1 MSHEIRTPINAII
14 GMNEM
19 ILRESN
25 EVDTIKYAQNVS
37 AASKNL
43 LSMKRNKHIEG
54 TELGLAITYKFVQM
68 MNGWI
73 NVDSVYGEGST
84 FAVTIPQK
92 IISNEVIVKF
102 DEKLNSDEKQKK
114 YTPSII
120 ALNAKILVVD
130 DNEMNF
136 TDDSFYCKR
145 NE

>member
-92 IISNEVIVKF
+92 IIPNEVIVKF
-102 DEKLNSDEKQKK
+102 DEKLNSDEKQKN
-114 YTPSII
+114 T
-120 ALNAKILVVD
+120 
-130 DNEMNF
+130 
-136 TDDSFYCKR
+136 R
-145 NE
+145 RR